1 MVITWA
7 NESQDAKPNFNL
19 SWSVSATRERP
30 EVGAGGEVKDGVG
43 GGILRVKKESDLVSA
58 YYDPNILQ
66 VNISATKAK
75 VLTNTNVLDTS
86 SNVFDV
92 SEPSKKPNI
101 LRKTKEE
108 LGKTT
113 QVVRTIGRPKG
124 HRIDVVTRDMN
135 EKPRVIKSKRGNPI
149 LVDSKGHHY
158 LKDRYN
164 HTKGTMIWT
173 CRESKARKLSAD
185 SPRTYYTCN
194 THVTTKDFVIV
205 KMTGDHT
212 HPTIKYPDPDG
223 FIRFPDGYDG
233 PEAYPPGEAPGPKA
247 TQDTK
252 DVLDVSGPPKKPNIL
267 RTNRE
272 ESGKISPETTQII
285 NF

>member
-1 MVITWA
+1 M
-7 NESQDAKPNFNL
+7 
-19 SWSVSATRERP
+19 
-30 EVGAGGEVKDGVG
+30 KDGG
-43 GGILRVKKESDLVSA
+43 GGNLRVKKESDLVSA

-86 SNVFDV
+86 IVSDV
-92 SEPSKKPNI
+92 SGPSKKPNI
-101 LRKTKEE
+101 LRKNKEE
-108 LGKTT
+108 LGKT
-113 QVVRTIGRPKG
+113 QVVRSIGRPNG
-124 HRIDVVTRDMN
+124 QRIEVVTRDMN
-135 EKPRVIKSKRGNPI
+135 EKPRVIKSRRGNPI

-164 HTKGTMIWT
+164 HKKGTMMWT

-185 SPRTYYTCN
+185 MPRTYYTCN

-212 HPTIKYPDPDG
+212 HPPIKYPDPDG

-233 PEAYPPGEAPGPKA
+233 PEVHPPGEARGPKT
-247 TQDTK
+247 TQTDT
-252 DVLDVSGPPKKPNIL
+252 DVLDTRDILDDGPPKKPNIL
-267 RTNRE
+267 RTNKE
-272 ESGKISPETTQII
+272 DPGKRNPEALETTQTIT
-285 NF
+285 F